1 MTALVEL
8 LFWHWWVAGLL
19 LLALEAF
26 FPGAVFLWM
35 GVSALVTGTLS
46 WLLPLPWQWE
56 LAVFSALSIISF
68 FTYKQW
74 RPAPRPSD
82 QPTLNRR
89 GDAYVGRRLT
99 LSEPIVN
106 GVGRV
111 RLDDTQWRIS
121 GPDLPT
127 GTTVEVVQVDGATLR
142 VTAR

>member
-1 MTALVEL
+1 MTAPVDL

-56 LAVFSALSIISF
+56 LAVS
-68 FTYKQW
+68 
-74 RPAPRPSD
+74 SD

-89 GDAYVGRRLT
+89 GDAYLGRRLT
-99 LSEPIVN
+99 LSEAIVN
-106 GVGRV
+106 GHGRV
-111 RLDDTQWRIS
+111 RMDDTQWRIA
-121 GPDLPT
+121 GPDLPS
-127 GTTVEVVQVDGATLR
+127 GTQVEVVAVDGATLR
-142 VTAR
+142 VKAT

>member
-1 MTALVEL
+1 MTAPVDL

-68 FTYKQW
+68 FAYKKW

-89 GDAYVGRRLT
+89 GDAYLGRRLT

-106 GVGRV
+106 GHGRV
-111 RLDDTQWRIS
+111 RMDDTQWRIA
-121 GPDLPT
+121 GPDLPS
-127 GTTVEVVQVDGATLR
+127 GTQVKVVAVDGATLR
-142 VTAR
+142 VKAT

>member
-1 MTALVEL
+1 MTAPVDL

-56 LAVFSALSIISF
+56 LAVFSALSIVSF
-68 FTYKQW
+68 FAYKKL

-89 GDAYVGRRLT
+89 GDAYLGRRLT
-99 LSEPIVN
+99 LSEAIVN
-106 GVGRV
+106 GHGRV
-111 RLDDTQWRIS
+111 RMDDTQWRIA
-121 GPDLPT
+121 GPDLPS
-127 GTTVEVVQVDGATLR
+127 GTQVEVVAVDGATLR
-142 VTAR
+142 VKAT